1 MLANI
6 IVLEKI
12 QGSRKQCVVHPGYWL
27 VILEGSRGDTW
38 RHYKNWKGEPEIHF
52 ISWLEPT
59 WFWTGI
65 KMSGTTLLKNTC
77 SPMFTAT
84 LFMIA
89 RTWKKPRCPSTD
101 EWIKKLWYIYTMEC
115 YSVTAIK
122 KEWIWISCSEVNEP
136 RAYYTEWS
144 QKEKNKYYIL
154 MHTYMEPRKI
164 VLMNLFTGKKWRHG
178 LREWTCGH
186 SEEKRRQD

>member
-65 KMSGTTLLKNTC
+65 KKSGTTLLKNTC
-77 SPMFTAT
+77 SPMFPAT
-84 LFMIA
+84 LFMIS

-101 EWIKKLWYIYTMEC
+101 EWIKKLWYIYAMEC
-115 YSVTAIK
+115 YLAIK
-122 KEWIWISCSEVNEP
+122 RNTFESVLMRCMKLEP
-136 RAYYTEWS
+136 MIQS
-144 QKEKNKYYIL
+144 KLCQKEKDKYHIL
-154 MHTYMEPRKI
+154 THI
-164 VLMNLFTGKKWRHG
+164 FGI
-178 LREWTCGH
+178 
-186 SEEKRRQD
+186 